1 MHIYVMCIYVCNSI
15 SFMNLKVY
23 LWKFSKLS
31 SCRSSPYLFDIPTAS
46 YTFCFQKYIDTVFKV
61 YLDKEYIFLLMP
73 FVMDCQYIGNK
84 KHQLL

>member
-1 MHIYVMCIYVCNSI
+1 MCIYACNSV

-61 YLDKEYIFLLMP
+61 Y
-73 FVMDCQYIGNK
+73 
-84 KHQLL
+84 